1 MEKPNNPNY
10 HNAAKDLAGLIYGVA
25 LDGVVTRNEYA
36 ALKEW
41 CNEHEGLCSYGPFE
55 KLYSKI
61 RPLIDSGKISV
72 EELDEI
78 EETLDQFLES
88 IGSEKRID
96 KPDQIFINGMFK
108 GILSSGDI
116 NDQEVYKLKT
126 FLELE
131 ENRKIQEEYTGLY
144 ELIKKVWADGK
155 VDDQEFRILKDYLNL
170 LIKSH

>member
-1 MEKPNNPNY
+1 MEWS
-10 HNAAKDLAGLIYGVA
+10 LGA

-41 CNEHEGLCSYGPFE
+41 CNEHEVLRSYEPFD
-55 KLYSKI
+55 KLYCKI

-88 IGSEKRID
+88 IGSSKRID
-96 KPDQIFINGMFK
+96 KPDQIFINGIFK

-144 ELIKKVWADGK
+144 ELIKKIWADGK
-155 VDDQEFRILKDYLNL
+155 VDDQEFRILKDYLNI